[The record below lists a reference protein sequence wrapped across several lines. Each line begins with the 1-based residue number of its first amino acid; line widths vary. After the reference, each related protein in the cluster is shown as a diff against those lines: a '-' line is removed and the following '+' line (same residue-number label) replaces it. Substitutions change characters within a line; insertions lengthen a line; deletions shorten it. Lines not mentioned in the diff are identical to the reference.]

1 MNWSSL
7 LPSSWNPR
15 EAYSHLSGGDPH
27 GFRDLVIIA
36 SCVFAGIFAVVV
48 LWQTVTSWFR
58 VQKYLRQLRGDE
70 QALNAVQNVNLP
82 CFREM
87 RHHLIDFPSRDGSRN
102 MSKRRTVDATDVFRE
117 TILAPAFCSN
127 RFILAIPSIL
137 TGFGVFGTF
146 VGLQL
151 GIGGLKFD
159 DLEKSIRPLIE
170 GCAVAFSSSI
180 WGVGASLVFSGWEKL
195 WEGVAF
201 WRVHKLQNRIDSLF
215 PRYVPEEAMSELERT
230 SRGTEDLLKG
240 LAVAIGAEM
249 QQAIG
254 RLGAEIKDAVSSATA
269 EGQGPLMQQSAE
281 LLSSALT
288 AELGRLKV
296 QIGNMSDQF
305 SERFNGASD
314 GLMKSVQSFQP
325 TVQALSGVVGDAQRA
340 IVDAVGKLNA
350 HEAVMKEMVEAAANI
365 RQAAEAFGAMK
376 DTLSSSAARNDDAAR
391 AQLSAAQA
399 NERVAEHFEKIGKG
413 LPEMRD
419 TLGHA
424 AQVIG
429 SITDPIT
436 SLKDVLDNL
445 HAAAGENADK
455 VNRDAA
461 GRDEVMVRK
470 TGELADKVAAAAA
483 QFAKVEGLASQLES
497 ITKNLNTAADRL
509 GQFGSTVLKASE
521 NQNAASKDLR
531 DASEASRA
539 AALSGERT
547 AQAYEKLPADIAAL
561 TDGLSSAGDSVRTG
575 AESARDSYSELIVL
589 QKEWFAGAELGLKG
603 MKEQLQ
609 TIINSY
615 GVKIDGQTTNLMKR
629 WTEEVENCL
638 STYSSQVEELKGG
651 LDELQAAISK
661 LRN

>member
-58 VQKYLRQLRGDE
+58 VQKYLRHLRGDE

-87 RHHLIDFPSRDGSRN
+87 RHHLIDFPSRDGSGK

-180 WGVGASLVFSGWEKL
+180 WGVGASLIFSGWEKL

-230 SRGTEDLLKG
+230 SRETEYHLKH

-254 RLGAEIKDAVSSATA
+254 RLGAEIKDAVSNATA
-269 EGQGPLMQQSAE
+269 EGHGPLMQQSAE
-281 LLSSALT
+281 MLSSALT
-288 AELGRLKV
+288 AELGKLKE
-296 QIGNMSDQF
+296 QIGSMSEQF

-325 TVQALSGVVGDAQRA
+325 AVQALSAVVGDAQRA
-340 IVDAVGKLNA
+340 VVDAVGKLNA

-365 RQAAEAFGAMK
+365 RQAAEAFGSMK
-376 DTLSSSAARNDDAAR
+376 DTLSSSATRNEDAAR

-399 NERVAEHFEKIGKG
+399 NERVAEQFGKIGEG
-413 LPEMRD
+413 LPEIRQ
-419 TLGHA
+419 TLEDA
-424 AQVIG
+424 ARVIG
-429 SITDPIT
+429 SLGSPIAE
-436 SLKDVLDNL
+436 LQALLAGQPELQRQMDNARSASESERSQMIL
-445 HAAAGENADK
+445 AMSGNLAEKVGLAAQQFS
-455 VNRDAA
+455 
-461 GRDEVMVRK
+461 EV
-470 TGELADKVAAAAA
+470 GALADK
-483 QFAKVEGLASQLES
+483 LTASAES
-497 ITKNLNTAADRL
+497 L
-509 GQFGSTVLKASE
+509 SEASE
-521 NQNAASKDLR
+521 KLSTFGQQVVQASKDQR
-531 DASEASRA
+531 EASEASRA

-547 AQAYEKLPADIAAL
+547 AKAYEPLPNAITAL
-561 TDGLSSAGDSVRTG
+561 TDGLATAGESVRTG
-575 AESARDSYSELIVL
+575 AESARDSYRELIVL
-589 QKEWFAGAELGLKG
+589 QKMWFDGAELGLNG
-603 MKEQLQ
+603 MKDRLQSLIKAYGEQ
-609 TIINSY
+609 
-615 GVKIDGQTTNLMKR
+615 VDGQTRNLMKQ
-629 WTEEVENCL
+629 WTDEVAECL
-638 STYSSQVEELKGG
+638 KSYDAQVSG
-651 LDELQAAISK
+651 LQDGLEDLQDTLSK
-661 LRN
+661 LRK

>member
-58 VQKYLRQLRGDE
+58 VQKYLRHLRGDE

-87 RHHLIDFPSRDGSRN
+87 RHHLIDFPSRDGSGK

-159 DLEKSIRPLIE
+159 ELEKSIRPLIE

-180 WGVGASLVFSGWEKL
+180 WGVGASLIFSGWEKL

-230 SRGTEDLLKG
+230 SRETEYHLKH

-254 RLGAEIKDAVSSATA
+254 RLGAEIKDAVSNATA
-269 EGQGPLMQQSAE
+269 EGHGPLMQQSAE
-281 LLSSALT
+281 MLSSALT
-288 AELGRLKV
+288 AELGKLKE
-296 QIGNMSDQF
+296 QIGSMSEQF

-325 TVQALSGVVGDAQRA
+325 AVQALSAVVGDAQRA
-340 IVDAVGKLNA
+340 VVDAVGKLNA

-365 RQAAEAFGAMK
+365 RQAAEAFGSMK
-376 DTLSSSAARNDDAAR
+376 DTLSSSATRNEDAAR

-399 NERVAEHFEKIGKG
+399 NERVAEQFGKIGEG
-413 LPEMRD
+413 LPEIRQ
-419 TLGHA
+419 TLEDA
-424 AQVIG
+424 ARVIG
-429 SITDPIT
+429 SLGSPIAE
-436 SLKDVLDNL
+436 LQALLAGQPELQRQMDNARSASESERSQMIL
-445 HAAAGENADK
+445 AMSGNLAEKVGLAAQQFS
-455 VNRDAA
+455 
-461 GRDEVMVRK
+461 EV
-470 TGELADKVAAAAA
+470 GALADK
-483 QFAKVEGLASQLES
+483 LTASAES
-497 ITKNLNTAADRL
+497 L
-509 GQFGSTVLKASE
+509 SEASE
-521 NQNAASKDLR
+521 KLSTFGQQVVQASKDQR
-531 DASEASRA
+531 EASEASRA

-547 AQAYEKLPADIAAL
+547 AKAYEPLPNAITAL
-561 TDGLSSAGDSVRTG
+561 TDGLATAGESVRTG
-575 AESARDSYSELIVL
+575 AESARDSYRELIVL
-589 QKEWFAGAELGLKG
+589 QKMWFDGAELGLNG
-603 MKEQLQ
+603 MKDRLQSLIKAYGEQ
-609 TIINSY
+609 
-615 GVKIDGQTTNLMKR
+615 VDGQTRNLMKQ
-629 WTEEVENCL
+629 WTDEVAECL
-638 STYSSQVEELKGG
+638 KSYDAQVSG
-651 LDELQAAISK
+651 LQDGLEDLQDTLSK
-661 LRN
+661 LRK